1 MTQTPPPYSNISGL
15 YVQINKHVNTTLSNY
30 NGNGRPGQLVV
41 DTANYQLY
49 ISNANGNLNIV
60 SGGGGSGSSI
70 SNGTSNVS
78 ISTVNGNVTV
88 TSAGNTILT
97 ITGTSANITGG
108 VGVTQGIVANTLV
121 SNANT
126 TVSGNLRVTVDS
138 ILTGNANIAGNLNS
152 NNQVKFSNLVQL
164 TTSSSNA
171 NIMLLDIN
179 GNVSYNPA
187 LFYNNG
193 DEELHV
199 GNLVI
204 NDNNVGTEIKTIQP
218 IADGGYIQF
227 SAGGNTPFTVKP
239 TGSIKLSYAATTP
252 SAIPANG
259 LGDMYFNNDAG
270 NGTQGF
276 YLSTTS
282 NPNGWDK
289 IITASNVG
297 GIIQL
302 PAQTATPTAVAG
314 GIYYDSTQKKFFM
327 CANVTLG
334 WQSVNLT

>member
-1 MTQTPPPYSNISGL
+1 
-15 YVQINKHVNTTLSNY
+15 
-30 NGNGRPGQLVV
+30 
-41 DTANYQLY
+41 
-49 ISNANGNLNIV
+49 
-60 SGGGGSGSSI
+60 
-70 SNGTSNVS
+70 
-78 ISTVNGNVTV
+78 VTV